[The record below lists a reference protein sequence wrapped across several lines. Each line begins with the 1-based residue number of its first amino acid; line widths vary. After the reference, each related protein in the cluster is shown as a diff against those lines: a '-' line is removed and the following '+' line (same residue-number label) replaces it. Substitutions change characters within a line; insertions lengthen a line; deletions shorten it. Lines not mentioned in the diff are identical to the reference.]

1 MTVSYSSWYK
11 SWIYQNLTPHAIK
24 TVIDKTSNLSNFL
37 YLPFSFSSPSALF
50 KTTRGQMWTE
60 LHIWA
65 VLETVL
71 LNKRRGKKIIISVN
85 VLDASLLQIVEL
97 TAYRNSPKLGVLVI
111 FILLVHEIFSQFSV
125 VHFQQNRFSCYWK
138 SIKAD
143 DFLLFIW

>member
-1 MTVSYSSWYK
+1 M
-11 SWIYQNLTPHAIK
+11 
-24 TVIDKTSNLSNFL
+24 
-37 YLPFSFSSPSALF
+37 
-50 KTTRGQMWTE
+50 
-60 LHIWA
+60 
-65 VLETVL
+65 L

-125 VHFQQNRFSCYWK
+125 VHFHKIDSSCYWK

-143 DFLLFIW
+143 DFLLFI